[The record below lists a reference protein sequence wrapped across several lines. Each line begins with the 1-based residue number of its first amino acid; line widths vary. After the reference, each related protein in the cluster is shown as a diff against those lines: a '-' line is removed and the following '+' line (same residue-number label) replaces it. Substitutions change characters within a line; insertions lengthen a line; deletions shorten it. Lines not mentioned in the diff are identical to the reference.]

1 MFGSIFTSKK
11 KIIKQLVDMVRYLIV
26 DTNRLRQKL
35 QKIEYRQ
42 GLRFGGNHKLNKSK
56 KSNWGLFSPTSAKVC
71 YLPLFFLYFF
81 E

>member
-11 KIIKQLVDMVRYLIV
+11 KIIKQLLDMVRYLIV

-42 GLRFGGNHKLNKSK
+42 GLRFGGTHKLNKSK
-56 KSNWGLFSPTSAKVC
+56 KSNWGLFSPTSCKGV
-71 YLPLFFLYFF
+71 LSTLILFIFL
-81 E
+81 